1 VGGGRKRASDSPR
14 RRPRLPF
21 LLVPIAGLV
30 VASNVGSAL
39 APSLVN
45 DHPLTLLALDARNRH
60 LVLVAN
66 SVDAVPYF
74 VVGAVRLMLA
84 DPLFYL
90 LGFFY
95 GEPALRWLDR
105 RGGSIGRFLRAVERF
120 FAKASYPLV
129 FLAPNNYICL
139 FAGASRMP
147 PPVFL
152 ALNLAGTLVRLTL
165 FRLLGEALERPIDAV
180 LDFIGRNQL
189 PLTAV
194 TVTVVVV
201 QVLWDRRRG
210 SGELEALAELED
222 EIEGDARD
230 APPPP

>member
-1 VGGGRKRASDSPR
+1 VAEEQRAVDGPR